1 MNSALELFA
10 NAGDAVF
17 AIDKDQRIL
26 FWNAL
31 ATQTLGYSTHE
42 AIGQPCW
49 KLLDGKTIS
58 GTQICHANCPILKKI
73 FKGIPVEPFNLFVK
87 THTGERIK
95 LNMSSIGL
103 PNNGEGITGLVHIQR
118 KV

>member
-1 MNSALELFA
+1 MNSALGLFT

-17 AIDKDQRIL
+17 AIDQDQHIL

-49 KLLDGKTIS
+49 KLLDGKTMS
-58 GTQICHANCPILKKI
+58 GTQICRENCAIFQKI
-73 FKGIPVEPFNLFVK
+73 VEGIPVEPFNLLVK
-87 THTGERIK
+87 THTGELIK
-95 LNMSSIGL
+95 LNISSIGL
-103 PNNGEGITGLVHIQR
+103 PNNGERISGLVHIQR
-118 KV
+118 EV